1 MYYRAQVMSRYQ
13 IREEPQ
19 KVVVVISA
27 FDVPIFV
34 LSTFV
39 FLFVAYFVRNA
50 FQQSDVWPRIFATI
64 MVTVVLCNWLW
75 IVGGKE
81 EVEFTSTTLTIREVL
96 FGMARTKTFDM
107 ADVKG
112 PCFVPSRHRGMGGS
126 RPSGIEFMSGDK
138 EIIFCRGLTSPEAKE
153 IVDAVV
159 RYLPDL
165 APIWGRYVDVSR
177 PRRGYAFLDRK

>member
-1 MYYRAQVMSRYQ
+1 MSRYQ
-13 IREEPQ
+13 IREEPH

-27 FDVPIFV
+27 FDLPIFV
-34 LSTFV
+34 LATFFV
-39 FLFVAYFVRNA
+39 LFVAYFVRNA
-50 FQQSDVWPRIFATI
+50 FQQSDLWPRILTAI
-64 MVTVVLCNWLW
+64 IVTVVLYNWLW

-96 FGMARTKTFDM
+96 FGMARTKTFDT
-107 ADVKG
+107 AYVKG
-112 PCFVPSRHRGMGGS
+112 PYFAPSHPRGMGGS

-138 EIIFCRGLTSPEAKE
+138 EILFCRGLTPPEAKE

-165 APIWGRYVDVSR
+165 APISGRYVDISR
-177 PRRGYAFLDRK
+177 PGRGFAFLDRK